1 MFLMG
6 PMKQLGTMFD
16 KGRIVATCAYL
27 ASLGLT
33 LFAALWVSPKLSSP
47 PLSAPLLSP
56 PLPSPPLLGS
66 NWQSMQDAQGR
77 C

>member
-6 PMKQLGTMFD
+6 PMKQLGKMFD

-33 LFAALWVSPKLSSP
+33 LWAALWVRES
-47 PLSAPLLSP
+47 
-56 PLPSPPLLGS
+56 
-66 NWQSMQDAQGR
+66 
-77 C
+77 